1 MREEDGVEEETKLL
15 KLNDFLFASH
25 LDNVNFFKVLR
36 YCGRSQISKKVGL
49 HATCI
54 SHSWHCRRRKE
65 CGVGFK

>member
-1 MREEDGVEEETKLL
+1 MEVREEGVEEERKLL

-49 HATCI
+49 RAT
-54 SHSWHCRRRKE
+54 HLEFVALFEKE
-65 CGVGFK
+65 SMLGFK